1 MSEKTYVNKFL
12 IASPG
17 MLDPNFAKTVV
28 FIAAYVPERGAFG
41 IVVNRPNPNVT
52 LADVYGQLGL
62 DVTAQTTDNIEL
74 GVGGPCQLD
83 HGFMLL
89 STEKDWN
96 GTLYKGTDIALS
108 VSPDVIAAAA
118 KGEGPNKMYVALGCA
133 GWDVGQLESEIHEGA
148 WYIADADPHIIF
160 DLPTE
165 QRYEAALARAG
176 LDMKKVEATGSEAF
190 LSSTIGHA

>member
-1 MSEKTYVNKFL
+1 MSEKTFVNKFL

-17 MLDPNFAKTVV
+17 MMDPNFAKTVV

-41 IVVNRPNPNVT
+41 VVVNRPNPNVT
-52 LADVYGQLGL
+52 LMDIYGQLGVEVSSKSKE
-62 DVTAQTTDNIEL
+62 DIEL

-89 STEKDWN
+89 STEKDWS
-96 GTLYKGTDIALS
+96 GTLYKGKDLALS

-118 KGEGPNKMYVALGCA
+118 RGEGPSKMYVALGCA
-133 GWDVGQLESEIHEGA
+133 GWEVGQLEKEIDEGS
-148 WYIADADPHIIF
+148 WYVVDADSRIIF
-160 DLPTE
+160 DLPAE

-176 LDMKKVEATGSEAF
+176 LNLKTLEAKGGQAF
-190 LSSTIGHA
+190 LSSTVGHA